1 MREFKS
7 GKLKSGKSGNS
18 GIIFF
23 KSLPKLDRSDC
34 KVETR
39 EEASTTILD
48 FREVFNLSNTQF
60 GSLYSV
66 ATILSALT
74 IIWAG
79 KLIDTVSLKKYTL
92 AIVLGLSI
100 TCFFA
105 SVVFNVVLL
114 FFVIYFLRLFG
125 QGLMGHTSRTTM
137 ARYFKANRGKALAI
151 SGFGFSFGEM
161 IYPFIVVILILTFG
175 WRITWFSSSIFILLF
190 FGVLL
195 YLSLIHI

>member
-1 MREFKS
+1 MINFIIKNSNLLIFGFLIAFAS
-7 GKLKSGKSGNS
+7 GFGQT
-18 GIIFF
+18 FF
-23 KSLPKLDRSDC
+23 ISLFS
-34 KVETR
+34 E
-39 EEASTTILD
+39 D
-48 FREVFNLSNTQF
+48 FRETFNLSNTQF
-60 GSLYSV
+60 GSLYSI

-105 SVVFNVVLL
+105 SIVFNVILL

-161 IYPFIVVILILTFG
+161 IYPFVVVILILTFG
-175 WRITWFSSSIFILLF
+175 WRITWFSSSVFIIIFLEYFYTI
-190 FGVLL
+190 
-195 YLSLIHI
+195 Y